1 MNASLD
7 GELKRGPL
15 VSAGVLMGAGLGGF
29 VDGIVL
35 HQMLQWHNMLSARV
49 SASTL
54 VGAKINMFWDGVFHA
69 GVWML
74 TVIGLAMLFHAGT
87 RRDVVWSPRV
97 FVGSLLCG
105 YGLFNL
111 VEGLIDHEILGL
123 HHVYEYT
130 SNHLPWD
137 LAFLFLG
144 ALLVLVGG
152 ALIRAGGSDQGARG
166 DSYGEHRGT

>member
-1 MNASLD
+1 MNTPSNC
-7 GELKRGPL
+7 ELKRGPL

-87 RRDVVWSPRV
+87 RRDVVWSGRV
-97 FVGSLLCG
+97 FFGSLLCG

-111 VEGLIDHEILGL
+111 IEGLIDHEILGL

-130 SNHLPWD
+130 PNHLPWD
-137 LAFLFLG
+137 MAFLLFG
-144 ALLVLVGG
+144 ALLVLLGSG
-152 ALIRAGGSDQGARG
+152 LIRAGRSDQSARG
-166 DSYGEHRGT
+166 N